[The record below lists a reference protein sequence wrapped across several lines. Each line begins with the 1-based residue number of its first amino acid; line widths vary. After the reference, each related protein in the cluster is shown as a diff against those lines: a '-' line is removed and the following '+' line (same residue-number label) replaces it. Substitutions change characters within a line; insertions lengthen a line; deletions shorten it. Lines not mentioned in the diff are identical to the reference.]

1 MSVQLVGQAAF
12 PVFCLYWYFVM
23 LESLGSVQ
31 ESDTCALPAVA
42 VRPIGLAGTV
52 VVVCFALPLTRIFMT
67 LPVTEVHSPVDVETR
82 AR

>member
-1 MSVQLVGQAAF
+1 MSVQLVGQLAF

-42 VRPIGLAGTV
+42 ERSAGLAGAESSSVTV
-52 VVVCFALPLTRIFMT
+52 T
-67 LPVTEVHSPVDVETR
+67 VTSLMFTDP
-82 AR
+82 